1 MDRNL
6 TIKEKILSFL
16 ESQGIRKAEFFEA
29 AGIQSSNFKGKN
41 MQSQPGGDMIVKVL
55 TLYPQL
61 SAEWLLRGKG
71 EMLINNESGQ
81 TTDQAQQQ
89 VQEPPMQIMDKLLTT
104 IQEQAQE
111 LGKYKEIVRL
121 HMIEHEKSAARANT
135 STIANAGWYA
145 GTSYKH
151 ATHRI

>member
-1 MDRNL
+1 
-6 TIKEKILSFL
+6 
-16 ESQGIRKAEFFEA
+16 
-29 AGIQSSNFKGKN
+29 

-121 HMIEHEKSAARANT
+121 HMIEHEKSAERANT
-135 STIANAGWYA
+135 STIANAG
-145 GTSYKH
+145 
-151 ATHRI
+151 